1 MTEITCRSLTLFLFG
16 SFSFCDSFHWRW
28 VCLAQSYHINQ
39 SIHPSIHNI
48 GKGGKNR
55 RRGKGDGEESKR
67 ELEFKEDGAFHVQ
80 HFLSLTIIAQV
91 CDLENSSCS
100 FFAMFSLVYFHG
112 SFDRELFFVFGFP
125 LHPMHFLF
133 LPSFLLL
140 QQPQQQQ
147 RIIYISGQE
156 YAQVVKMLGNGRC
169 ECFCFDG
176 VTRLGHIR
184 GKMRK
189 KVWITAGDIILVAK
203 RDFQD
208 EKVDIVHKYSADEA
222 RNLKQYGELPENA
235 RINETAV
242 DMAMGDD
249 NDDDDIG
256 IAFDDI

>member
-1 MTEITCRSLTLFLFG
+1 MDAGGGCPGWEERIHPHPSPSVFHHTRSLLTLGNPHSTMLWILG
-16 SFSFCDSFHWRW
+16 NH
-28 VCLAQSYHINQ
+28 
-39 SIHPSIHNI
+39 
-48 GKGGKNR
+48 
-55 RRGKGDGEESKR
+55 
-67 ELEFKEDGAFHVQ
+67 
-80 HFLSLTIIAQV
+80 
-91 CDLENSSCS
+91 
-100 FFAMFSLVYFHG
+100 
-112 SFDRELFFVFGFP
+112 
-125 LHPMHFLF
+125 
-133 LPSFLLL
+133 LL
-140 QQPQQQQ
+140 
-147 RIIYISGQE
+147 GQE

-242 DMAMGDD
+242 DMAMADD

>member
-1 MTEITCRSLTLFLFG
+1 MYVS
-16 SFSFCDSFHWRW
+16 
-28 VCLAQSYHINQ
+28 
-39 SIHPSIHNI
+39 

-67 ELEFKEDGAFHVQ
+67 ELEFKEDGRSTEFSTGGNSHHCRERSVVT
-80 HFLSLTIIAQV
+80 FSLLSIFCHNRYFFLTI
-91 CDLENSSCS
+91 N
-100 FFAMFSLVYFHG
+100 
-112 SFDRELFFVFGFP
+112 
-125 LHPMHFLF
+125 LHVIHLK
-133 LPSFLLL
+133 
-140 QQPQQQQ
+140 
-147 RIIYISGQE
+147 YAGQE

-189 KVWITAGDIILVAK
+189 KVWITAGDIVLVGK

-222 RNLKQYGELPENA
+222 RNLKQYGELPETA

-242 DMAMGDD
+242 DMAMAGDD
-249 NDDDDIG
+249 DDDDIG
-256 IAFDDI
+256 IDFDDI

>member
-1 MTEITCRSLTLFLFG
+1 MTREWKKVYAITCSLHY
-16 SFSFCDSFHWRW
+16 FSPLLVRTYLLSLVHIHFILYQFIPFH
-28 VCLAQSYHINQ
+28 
-39 SIHPSIHNI
+39 SIHSI

-67 ELEFKEDGAFHVQ
+67 ELEFKED
-80 HFLSLTIIAQV
+80 
-91 CDLENSSCS
+91 
-100 FFAMFSLVYFHG
+100 
-112 SFDRELFFVFGFP
+112 
-125 LHPMHFLF
+125 
-133 LPSFLLL
+133 
-140 QQPQQQQ
+140 
-147 RIIYISGQE
+147 GQE

-242 DMAMGDD
+242 DMAMADD
-249 NDDDDIG
+249 NDDDDLG
-256 IAFDDI
+256 ISFDDI

>member
-1 MTEITCRSLTLFLFG
+1 MLYYMVLSSSIHPREAIEQGRLLFRRV
-16 SFSFCDSFHWRW
+16 SFSF
-28 VCLAQSYHINQ
+28 SYI
-39 SIHPSIHNI
+39 
-48 GKGGKNR
+48 
-55 RRGKGDGEESKR
+55 
-67 ELEFKEDGAFHVQ
+67 
-80 HFLSLTIIAQV
+80 LSL
-91 CDLENSSCS
+91 
-100 FFAMFSLVYFHG
+100 SLLDYHYHYV
-112 SFDRELFFVFGFP
+112 
-125 LHPMHFLF
+125 
-133 LPSFLLL
+133 
-140 QQPQQQQ
+140 
-147 RIIYISGQE
+147 GQE

-189 KVWITAGDIILVAK
+189 KVWITAGDIILAAK

-242 DMAMGDD
+242 DMAMAGND
-249 NDDDDIG
+249 DDDDIG

>member
-1 MTEITCRSLTLFLFG
+1 M
-16 SFSFCDSFHWRW
+16 FCVTFT
-28 VCLAQSYHINQ
+28 
-39 SIHPSIHNI
+39 

-67 ELEFKEDGAFHVQ
+67 ELEFKED
-80 HFLSLTIIAQV
+80 
-91 CDLENSSCS
+91 
-100 FFAMFSLVYFHG
+100 
-112 SFDRELFFVFGFP
+112 
-125 LHPMHFLF
+125 
-133 LPSFLLL
+133 
-140 QQPQQQQ
+140 
-147 RIIYISGQE
+147 GQE

-208 EKVDIVHKYSADEA
+208 EKVDIVHKYTADEA

-235 RINETAV
+235 RINETIV
-242 DMAMGDD
+242 DMAMAND
-249 NDDDDIG
+249 NDGEEDLGIRYVPREPFFVFSVLYFFADDSCGDHV
-256 IAFDDI
+256 ALLSMN

>member
-1 MTEITCRSLTLFLFG
+1 MEKNPSENWNSRKMVRTHHESFGVSMKEGLLAFGMLLVVVVVAGKKGSTHTPRRLSCTTRQTFSPLTLD
-16 SFSFCDSFHWRW
+16 DS
-28 VCLAQSYHINQ
+28 
-39 SIHPSIHNI
+39 
-48 GKGGKNR
+48 
-55 RRGKGDGEESKR
+55 
-67 ELEFKEDGAFHVQ
+67 
-80 HFLSLTIIAQV
+80 
-91 CDLENSSCS
+91 
-100 FFAMFSLVYFHG
+100 
-112 SFDRELFFVFGFP
+112 
-125 LHPMHFLF
+125 
-133 LPSFLLL
+133 SFLQCCGCMVIGVL
-140 QQPQQQQ
+140 
-147 RIIYISGQE
+147 GQE

-169 ECFCFDG
+169 KCFCFDG

-242 DMAMGDD
+242 DMAMADD
-249 NDDDDIG
+249 NGDDDIG

>member
-1 MTEITCRSLTLFLFG
+1 MEKNPSVNWNSRKMVRS
-16 SFSFCDSFHWRW
+16 H
-28 VCLAQSYHINQ
+28 
-39 SIHPSIHNI
+39 
-48 GKGGKNR
+48 
-55 RRGKGDGEESKR
+55 
-67 ELEFKEDGAFHVQ
+67 
-80 HFLSLTIIAQV
+80 
-91 CDLENSSCS
+91 
-100 FFAMFSLVYFHG
+100 
-112 SFDRELFFVFGFP
+112 FGFAVTNYAVSIFQTHPPTSLLFSPP
-125 LHPMHFLF
+125 L
-133 LPSFLLL
+133 
-140 QQPQQQQ
+140 
-147 RIIYISGQE
+147 GQE
-156 YAQVVKMLGNGRC
+156 YAQAVRMLGNGRC

-208 EKVDIVHKYSADEA
+208 EKVDIIHKYTADEA

-242 DMAMGDD
+242 DMAMADD